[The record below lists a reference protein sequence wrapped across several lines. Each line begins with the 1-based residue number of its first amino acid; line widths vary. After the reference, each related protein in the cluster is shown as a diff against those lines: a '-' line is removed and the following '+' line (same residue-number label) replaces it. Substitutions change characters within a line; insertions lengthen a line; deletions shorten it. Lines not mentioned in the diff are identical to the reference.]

1 MRLNHILPPVKLA
14 LQRLLSPLAMPHS
27 LGRAFLYRLHVL
39 CSTRLRWGT
48 PGRFR
53 HTSHLQ
59 AIVKSSSDRYNI
71 SLELLARCLYCQ
83 PLIWIMFKTFALDID
98 PIDDGI
104 DPFCRLSLF
113 GTDTFIP
120 AHSGIAKGVPSE
132 SVDRLQSP
140 KPNERK
146 LMTSYVNVQR

>member
-1 MRLNHILPPVKLA
+1 
-14 LQRLLSPLAMPHS
+14 
-27 LGRAFLYRLHVL
+27 
-39 CSTRLRWGT
+39 
-48 PGRFR
+48 
-53 HTSHLQ
+53 
-59 AIVKSSSDRYNI
+59 
-71 SLELLARCLYCQ
+71 
-83 PLIWIMFKTFALDID
+83 MFKTFALDID

-120 AHSGIAKGVPSE
+120 GKSNIGAHDLKLAHASRLAHSGIAKGVPSE